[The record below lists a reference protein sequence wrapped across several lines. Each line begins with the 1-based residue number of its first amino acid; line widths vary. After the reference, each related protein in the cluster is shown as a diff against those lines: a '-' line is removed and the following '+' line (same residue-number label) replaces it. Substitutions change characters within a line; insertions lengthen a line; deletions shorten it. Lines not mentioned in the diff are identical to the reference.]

1 MSEHD
6 RPTDAAFDALRAPET
21 PIEPDR
27 EFRASLRRRIHAAAG
42 RPEPAASPTTQSP
55 TAGGTAMSS
64 TAMSSTATPSTGPR
78 TYQRPDLH
86 ALTPYIMVDDAR
98 RAIEWYTDVLGA
110 TLDSDPVVMDDG
122 RIGHAELRLGDSML
136 MLADEFPEMD
146 LVSPNTRGGASVT
159 LAVAVPDVDATFARA
174 VEAGARSEREVAD
187 QFHGSRT
194 GTIIDPFGHRWMI
207 STWLGSQDD
216 TRSAEGGDNP
226 ASTQAA
232 DLWNEVGYY
241 VIGIEDLDRAMSFF
255 GGLFGWQFSEPDT
268 SPDGERTA
276 HVESS
281 KVPFGI
287 CEGDRPFVSPY
298 FRVADLEA
306 ATARVRELGGEV
318 LEVQQYASGGNATC
332 VDDQGTRFELWQP
345 GEGY

>member
-6 RPTDAAFDALRAPET
+6 RPADAPFDALRTPET
-21 PIEPDR
+21 PIEPDH
-27 EFRASLRRRIHAAAG
+27 EFRAALRRRIHVAAG
-42 RPEPAASPTTQSP
+42 RPEPTPSSTTQSS
-55 TAGGTAMSS
+55 TAGDTAMTSSTTASS
-64 TAMSSTATPSTGPR
+64 TAAGAR

-98 RAIEWYTDVLGA
+98 RAIEWYTEVLGA

-122 RIGHAELRLGDSML
+122 RIGHAELRIGDSML

-174 VEAGARSEREVAD
+174 VDAGGRSEREVAD

-216 TRSAEGGDNP
+216 TEP
-226 ASTQAA
+226 APATNTQAA

-255 GGLFGWQFSEPDT
+255 GGLFGWQFGDPGT